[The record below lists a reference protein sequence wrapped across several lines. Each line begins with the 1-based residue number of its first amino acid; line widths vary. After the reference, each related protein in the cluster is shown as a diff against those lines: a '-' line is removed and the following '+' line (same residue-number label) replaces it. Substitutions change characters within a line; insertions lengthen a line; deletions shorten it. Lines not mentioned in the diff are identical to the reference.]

1 MSHRYEDAV
10 LNGTA
15 LLLLDLPPALRNV
28 VQPLQKLF
36 DTHYPDNG
44 ITRILLNT
52 PPIRSTSGENVMEC
66 GAVFFSSS
74 KALWTILD
82 RVRVLL
88 RTEDGALELRRGYL
102 TLGVHEVLVEGVV
115 TWGADGRQRPNS
127 VPRAATPTLAPDVA
141 LCAEDGKSSS
151 MSESAP
157 TAAPKPVSVP
167 PITSATASEAVRA
180 PRNEEM
186 RSSRRETLGGAERCG
201 EVCQTVVVTF
211 LFKEIYNRHR
221 ENNEDRTHGRQGG
234 VPASFPLS
242 PFMVYQMLVGECQP
256 RKIVV
261 IECQRAAAKREW
273 RALVELENAEVAAQV
288 IRVFTRRAVEFVSE
302 SNAYK
307 PPERS
312 RKPPEKGPLPI
323 CAEVRYYVNCSYSVR
338 KGQSRFLPN
347 GTRNYHRTVAVR
359 PFCKAE
365 LDLTDLQNLARLQV
379 RAPREWKHDSHAI
392 RPASIR
398 ESESPDRAEMCEEEG
413 RPKEAPSAEVP
424 HKRRRSPS
432 PRNSRRRSRRS
443 PSYSRSRSA
452 SRSSSRSYSPDSSSS
467 SSRRYRWRHG
477 RRVDRRHGDGRW
489 HDARAAAPREHQNT
503 EAVVPVAAVA
513 PETALPVE
521 AQSMAAATHA
531 QTQPQQKSHVT
542 CESASATPALPA
554 VTYDSHGPLP
564 VWWRP
569 IFSQEYQQTYYA
581 YRDPNTGVETTTWER
596 PAT

>member
-1 MSHRYEDAV
+1 MSNRYEDAV
-10 LNGTA
+10 LRGTA
-15 LLLLDLPPALRNV
+15 LLLLDLPPALRNAA
-28 VQPLQKLF
+28 QPLQKLF

-82 RVRVLL
+82 QVRVLL
-88 RTEDGALELRRGYL
+88 RTEDGVLELRRGYL

-115 TWGADGRQRPNS
+115 TWGAEGRQRPTS
-127 VPRAATPTLAPDVA
+127 VPKAATPTLAPAVA
-141 LCAEDGKSSS
+141 PCAEDAKSTA
-151 MSESAP
+151 MPGSAP

-167 PITSATASEAVRA
+167 ATTSATASEAVRA
-180 PRNEEM
+180 PRNDEAH
-186 RSSRRETLGGAERCG
+186 SSRGETVGGVDSCG
-201 EVCQTVVVTF
+201 EICQTVVVTF
-211 LFKEIYNRHR
+211 LFRELYNRHR
-221 ENNEDRTHGRQGG
+221 DNREDCAHGRRGG
-234 VPASFPLS
+234 VAASFPLS

-273 RALVELENAEVAAQV
+273 RALVELENADVAAQV
-288 IRVFTRRAVEFVSE
+288 IRVFTRRAVEFMSE

-307 PPERS
+307 VPERS

-323 CAEVRYYVNCSYSVR
+323 CAEVRYYVSCSYSVR

-359 PFCKAE
+359 PFCKTE
-365 LDLTDLQNLARLQV
+365 LDLTDPQNLARLQV
-379 RAPREWKHDSHAI
+379 RAPREWKHDPHAI

-398 ESESPDRAEMCEEEG
+398 DSESPNRADVYEEEG
-413 RPKEAPSAEVP
+413 RPNESASPAVPS
-424 HKRRRSPS
+424 KRRRLPS
-432 PRNSRRRSRRS
+432 PRDSQRRSRRS
-443 PSYSRSRSA
+443 PSYARSRSA
-452 SRSSSRSYSPDSSSS
+452 SRSSSRSYSPASSSS
-467 SSRRYRWRHG
+467 SERYRRYHG
-477 RRVDRRHGDGRW
+477 RRVDRRHGDKRW
-489 HDARAAAPREHQNT
+489 HEARAAAPREHQYT
-503 EAVVPVAAVA
+503 EAAGPVAAFA
-513 PETALPVE
+513 PETAVRVE
-521 AQSMAAATHA
+521 AQSTAAAMHA
-531 QTQPQQKSHVT
+531 QTQLQQKTHVM
-542 CESASATPALPA
+542 CKPASATPALPA
-554 VTYDSHGPLP
+554 VAYDSHGPLP
-564 VWWRP
+564 VGWRP